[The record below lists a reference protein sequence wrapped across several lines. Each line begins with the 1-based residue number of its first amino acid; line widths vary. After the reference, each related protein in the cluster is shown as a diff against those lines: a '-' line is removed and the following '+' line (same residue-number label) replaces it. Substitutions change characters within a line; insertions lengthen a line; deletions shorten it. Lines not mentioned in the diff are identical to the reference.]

1 MEKKLYKV
9 FKPGY
14 PVREWLS
21 LWEVACYRNK
31 GYKVDRIE
39 NYLK

>member
-14 PVREWLS
+14 PVRERLS
-21 LWEVACYRNK
+21 LWEVACYRNR
-31 GYKVDRIE
+31 GYKVERVE
-39 NYLK
+39 NYGQ